1 MKNQYDH
8 DQLGSLVKVGEL
20 RTDVNAEEDVALP
33 LRGLEVVDLV
43 VDLEPPD
50 AAHKAGGGL
59 QEVPCVQILGF

>member
-1 MKNQYDH
+1 M
-8 DQLGSLVKVGEL
+8 GEL

-50 AAHKAGGGL
+50 AAHEPGGGL
-59 QEVPCVQILGF
+59 QKVTWVQTL

>member
-1 MKNQYDH
+1 MIKGYN
-8 DQLGSLVKVGEL
+8 DQLGSVIKVGEL

-50 AAHKAGGGL
+50 AAHEPGGGL
-59 QEVPCVQILGF
+59 QKVTCVRKLR

>member
-1 MKNQYDH
+1 MKNHNY
-8 DQLGSLVKVGEL
+8 QLGLVIQVDEL

-50 AAHKAGGGL
+50 AAHETGGGL
-59 QEVPCVQILGF
+59 QEVTWVQTL